1 MTATTHGTPRRTP
14 RGAVA
19 PVPVPAA
26 GARPPRAS
34 RHARTRRRRRRAVAL
49 LYVLP
54 ALLPYTLFAVAPALH
69 TAYLSLYDW
78 DGVTL
83 PSFVG
88 VANYRRVLTDP
99 QLRAAAWHAGA
110 LIVFFSVLP
119 ICLGLVAAA
128 IVARRPGRRG
138 TAAVRTLLFLPQ
150 VVPLVA
156 VAVIWRWVYADD
168 GTLNQALRA
177 VGLGSLTDSWL
188 GSFTWALPA
197 VGLIGTWVVSGL
209 CMVLF
214 LSGTQRIDREI
225 HEAARMDGAGPVR
238 EFWSVTVPLLR
249 PEIAVALSITVIAA
263 LSSFDLVY
271 ITTGGGP
278 GNSTVVP
285 GVLIYRLA
293 FGGGQVGLASALAVV
308 LTLVISAA
316 VLVVNRLAREA
327 P

>member
-1 MTATTHGTPRRTP
+1 MALTTHHPP
-14 RGAVA
+14 
-19 PVPVPAA
+19 PVPPGPARTRAGQHA
-26 GARPPRAS
+26 GAR
-34 RHARTRRRRRRAVAL
+34 RRRRRRATAL

-54 ALLPYTLFAVAPALH
+54 ALLPYTLFAVLPALH
-69 TAYLSLYDW
+69 TAYLSLFDW

-83 PSFVG
+83 PSFTG
-88 VANYRRVLTDP
+88 IANYRKVFSDP

-110 LIVFFSVLP
+110 LVLFFSVLP
-119 ICLGLVAAA
+119 IFIGLVSAA
-128 IVARRPGRRG
+128 IAARRSGRRG

-156 VAVIWRWVYADD
+156 VAIIWRWVYAED
-168 GTLNQALRA
+168 GTLNQLLRA
-177 VGLGSLTDSWL
+177 VGLGRFADSWL
-188 GSFTWALPA
+188 GSFTWSLPA
-197 VGLIGTWVVSGL
+197 VGLIGTWVVAGL

-214 LSGTQRIDREI
+214 LSGTQRIDQEI
-225 HEAARMDGAGPVR
+225 YEAARMDGAGPVR
-238 EFWSVTVPLLR
+238 EFCSITVPLLR

-263 LSSFDLVY
+263 LSSFDLIY

-285 GVLIYRLA
+285 GILIYRLA

-308 LTLVISAA
+308 LTAVISIA
-316 VLVVNRLAREA
+316 VLVINRLAREA

>member
-1 MTATTHGTPRRTP
+1 MATTTTPRR
-14 RGAVA
+14 A
-19 PVPVPAA
+19 
-26 GARPPRAS
+26 ARPVRKDTGPPPHS
-34 RHARTRRRRRRAVAL
+34 PSTTRRRRRAVAL

-54 ALLPYTLFAVAPALH
+54 ALLPYTLFAVLPALH
-69 TAYLSLYDW
+69 TAYLSLFDW

-83 PSFVG
+83 PSFTG
-88 VANYRRVLTDP
+88 LDNYRRVATDP

-119 ICLGLVAAA
+119 ITLGLVSAAL
-128 IVARRPGRRG
+128 VARRSGRRG
-138 TAAVRTLLFLPQ
+138 TSLIRTLLFLPQ

-156 VAVIWRWVYADD
+156 VAVIWRWVYAEN

-177 VGLGSLTDSWL
+177 IGLGRLTDSWL

-197 VGLIGTWVVSGL
+197 VGLVGTWVVAGL

-214 LSGTQRIDREI
+214 LSGTQRIDQEI
-225 HEAARMDGAGPVR
+225 YEAARMDGAGPVR
-238 EFWSVTVPLLR
+238 EFWSITVPLLR
-249 PEIAVALSITVIAA
+249 PEMAVALSITVIAA
-263 LSSFDLVY
+263 LSSFDLIY

-285 GVLIYRLA
+285 GILIYRLA
-293 FGGGQVGLASALAVV
+293 FGGGAVGLASALAVV
-308 LTLVISAA
+308 LTLVISMA
-316 VLVVNRLAREA
+316 VVLINHLAKER

>member
-1 MTATTHGTPRRTP
+1 MTATDRLATGAHRRPRTRQRP
-14 RGAVA
+14 RPRPRPG
-19 PVPVPAA
+19 AA
-26 GARPPRAS
+26 GAVTTDAG
-34 RHARTRRRRRRAVAL
+34 RRRRRRAVAL

-54 ALLPYTLFAVAPALH
+54 ALLPYTLFAVLPALH
-69 TAYLSLYDW
+69 TAYLSLFDW

-88 VANYRRVLTDP
+88 LDNYRRVFADP
-99 QLRAAAWHAGA
+99 QLRAASWHAGA

-119 ICLGLVAAA
+119 ICLGLVSAA
-128 IVARRPGRRG
+128 IVSRRTGRG
-138 TAAVRTLLFLPQ
+138 TALIRALLFLPQ
-150 VVPLVA
+150 VIPLVA
-156 VAVIWRWVYADD
+156 VAIIWRWVYADD

-177 VGLGSLTDSWL
+177 LGLERLADSWL

-214 LSGTQRIDREI
+214 LSGTQRIDQEI
-225 HEAARMDGAGPVR
+225 YEAARMDGAGPIR
-238 EFWSVTVPLLR
+238 EFRSITVPLLR

-263 LSSFDLVY
+263 LSSFDLIY

-278 GNSTVVP
+278 GNTTVVP
-285 GVLIYRLA
+285 GILIYRLA
-293 FGGGQVGLASALAVV
+293 FGGGAVGLASALAVV
-308 LTLVISAA
+308 LTAVISVA
-316 VLVVNRLAREA
+316 VLVINRLAREA

>member
-1 MTATTHGTPRRTP
+1 MTTTTTPRR
-14 RGAVA
+14 A
-19 PVPVPAA
+19 
-26 GARPPRAS
+26 ARPVRKDTGPPPHS
-34 RHARTRRRRRRAVAL
+34 PSTTRRRRRAVAL

-54 ALLPYTLFAVAPALH
+54 ALLPYTLFAVLPALH
-69 TAYLSLYDW
+69 TAYLSLFDW

-83 PSFVG
+83 PSFTG
-88 VANYRRVLTDP
+88 LDNYRRVATDP

-119 ICLGLVAAA
+119 IALGLVSAAL
-128 IVARRPGRRG
+128 VARRSGRRG
-138 TAAVRTLLFLPQ
+138 TSLIRTLLFLPQ

-156 VAVIWRWVYADD
+156 VAVIWRWVYAEN

-177 VGLGSLTDSWL
+177 IGLGRLTDSWL

-197 VGLIGTWVVSGL
+197 VGLVGTWVVAGL

-214 LSGTQRIDREI
+214 LSGTQRIDQEI
-225 HEAARMDGAGPVR
+225 YEAARMDGAGPVR
-238 EFWSVTVPLLR
+238 EFWSITVPLLR
-249 PEIAVALSITVIAA
+249 PEMAVALSITVIAA
-263 LSSFDLVY
+263 LSSFDLIY

-285 GVLIYRLA
+285 GILIYRLA
-293 FGGGQVGLASALAVV
+293 FGGGAVGLASALAVV
-308 LTLVISAA
+308 LTLVISVA
-316 VLVVNRLAREA
+316 VVLINHLAKER

>member
-1 MTATTHGTPRRTP
+1 M
-14 RGAVA
+14 
-19 PVPVPAA
+19 
-26 GARPPRAS
+26 
-34 RHARTRRRRRRAVAL
+34 AL

-54 ALLPYTLFAVAPALH
+54 ALLPYTLFAVLPALH
-69 TAYLSLYDW
+69 TAYLSLFDW

-83 PSFVG
+83 PSFTG
-88 VANYRRVLTDP
+88 LDNYRRVATDP

-119 ICLGLVAAA
+119 ITLGLVSAAL
-128 IVARRPGRRG
+128 VARRSGRRG
-138 TAAVRTLLFLPQ
+138 TSLIRTLLFLPQ

-156 VAVIWRWVYADD
+156 VAVIWRWVYAEN

-177 VGLGSLTDSWL
+177 IGLGRLTDSWL

-197 VGLIGTWVVSGL
+197 VGLVGTWVVAGL

-214 LSGTQRIDREI
+214 LSGTQRIDQEI
-225 HEAARMDGAGPVR
+225 YEAARMDGAGPVR
-238 EFWSVTVPLLR
+238 EFWSITVPLLR
-249 PEIAVALSITVIAA
+249 PEMAVALSITVIAA
-263 LSSFDLVY
+263 LSSFDLIY

-285 GVLIYRLA
+285 GILIYRLA
-293 FGGGQVGLASALAVV
+293 FGGGAVGLASALAVV
-308 LTLVISAA
+308 LTLVISMA
-316 VLVVNRLAREA
+316 VVLINHLAKER

>member
-1 MTATTHGTPRRTP
+1 MALTTHHPP
-14 RGAVA
+14 
-19 PVPVPAA
+19 PVPPGPARNRTGRHA
-26 GARPPRAS
+26 GAR
-34 RHARTRRRRRRAVAL
+34 RRRRRRATAL

-54 ALLPYTLFAVAPALH
+54 ALLPYTLFAVLPALH
-69 TAYLSLYDW
+69 TAYLSLFDW

-83 PSFVG
+83 PSFTG
-88 VANYRRVLTDP
+88 FANYRKVFSDP

-110 LIVFFSVLP
+110 LVLFFSALP
-119 ICLGLVAAA
+119 IFIGLVSAA
-128 IVARRPGRRG
+128 IAARRSGRRG

-156 VAVIWRWVYADD
+156 VAIIWRWVYAED
-168 GTLNQALRA
+168 GTLNQLLRA
-177 VGLGSLTDSWL
+177 VGLGRFADSWL
-188 GSFTWALPA
+188 GSFTWSLPA
-197 VGLIGTWVVSGL
+197 VGLIGTWVVAGL

-214 LSGTQRIDREI
+214 LSGTQRIDQEI
-225 HEAARMDGAGPVR
+225 YEAARMDGAGPVR
-238 EFWSVTVPLLR
+238 EFWSITVPLLR

-263 LSSFDLVY
+263 LSSFDLIY

-285 GVLIYRLA
+285 GILIYRLA

-308 LTLVISAA
+308 LTAVISIA
-316 VLVVNRLAREA
+316 VLVINRLAREA

>member
-1 MTATTHGTPRRTP
+1 MTATTHRRAGP
-14 RGAVA
+14 A
-19 PVPVPAA
+19 PA
-26 GARPPRAS
+26 GAAEVRPSGAPGRA
-34 RHARTRRRRRRAVAL
+34 RAVRRRRRGVAL
-49 LYVLP
+49 LYLLP
-54 ALLPYTLFAVAPALH
+54 AVLPYTLFAVAPALH
-69 TAYLSLYDW
+69 TAYLSLFDW

-88 VANYRRVLTDP
+88 AANYRRVLTDP

-110 LIVFFSVLP
+110 LIVFFSGLP

-138 TAAVRTLLFLPQ
+138 TTAVRTLLFLPQ
-150 VVPLVA
+150 VIPLVA

-168 GTLNQALRA
+168 GTLNQLLRA
-177 VGLGSLTDSWL
+177 VGLGSLADSWL

-197 VGLIGTWVVSGL
+197 VGLIGTWVVAGL

-225 HEAARMDGAGPVR
+225 YEAARMDGAGPVR

-263 LSSFDLVY
+263 LSSFDLIY

>member
-1 MTATTHGTPRRTP
+1 MALTTHRPP
-14 RGAVA
+14 
-19 PVPVPAA
+19 PVPPGPARTRA
-26 GARPPRAS
+26 GRQTGAR
-34 RHARTRRRRRRAVAL
+34 RRRRRRATAL

-54 ALLPYTLFAVAPALH
+54 ALLPYTLFAVLPALH
-69 TAYLSLYDW
+69 TAYLSLFDW

-83 PSFVG
+83 PSFTG
-88 VANYRRVLTDP
+88 FANYRKVFSDP

-110 LIVFFSVLP
+110 LVLFFSVLP
-119 ICLGLVAAA
+119 IFIGLVSAA
-128 IVARRPGRRG
+128 IAARRSGRRG

-156 VAVIWRWVYADD
+156 VAIIWRWVYAED
-168 GTLNQALRA
+168 GTLNQLLRA
-177 VGLGSLTDSWL
+177 VGLGRFADSWL
-188 GSFTWALPA
+188 GSFTWSLPA
-197 VGLIGTWVVSGL
+197 VGLIGTWVVAGL

-214 LSGTQRIDREI
+214 LSGTQRIDQEI
-225 HEAARMDGAGPVR
+225 YEAARMDGAGPVR
-238 EFWSVTVPLLR
+238 EFCSITVPLLR

-263 LSSFDLVY
+263 LSSFDLIY

-285 GVLIYRLA
+285 GILIYRLA

-308 LTLVISAA
+308 LTAVISIA
-316 VLVVNRLAREA
+316 VLVINRLAREA

>member
-1 MTATTHGTPRRTP
+1 MALTTRRPTA
-14 RGAVA
+14 
-19 PVPVPAA
+19 PAA
-26 GARPPRAS
+26 DRARAPAGRRSGAG
-34 RHARTRRRRRRAVAL
+34 RRRRAVAL

-54 ALLPYTLFAVAPALH
+54 ALLPYTLFAVLPALH
-69 TAYLSLYDW
+69 TAYLSLFDW

-83 PSFVG
+83 PSFTG
-88 VANYRRVLTDP
+88 IANYRTVFADP

-110 LIVFFSVLP
+110 LIIFFSVLP
-119 ICLGLVAAA
+119 ICVGLVSAA
-128 IVARRPGRRG
+128 VVSRLSGRRG
-138 TAAVRTLLFLPQ
+138 ITAVRTLLFLPQ

-156 VAVIWRWVYADD
+156 VAIIWRWVYAED

-177 VGLGSLTDSWL
+177 VGLGRLADSWL

-197 VGLIGTWVVSGL
+197 VGLIGTWVVAGL

-214 LSGTQRIDREI
+214 LSGTQRIDQEI
-225 HEAARMDGAGPVR
+225 YEAARMDGAGPVR

-263 LSSFDLVY
+263 LSSFDLIY

-285 GVLIYRLA
+285 GILIYRLA

-308 LTLVISAA
+308 LTAVISVA
-316 VLVVNRLAREA
+316 VLVINRLAREA